1 MARKKTPQTTVEQH
15 PQGLTLL
22 HTLRGHEGQIL
33 KIAWSPDG
41 QTLASASD
49 DKTVGLW
56 DTTKGKHLNFLK
68 GHSGTVNSVTWSPD
82 GQILAS
88 GSSDNTIRLRP
99 WKK

>member
-1 MARKKTPQTTVEQH
+1 MAQKKTPQAPAEQH

-22 HTLRGHEGQIL
+22 HTLRGHEDKIL
-33 KIAWSPDG
+33 KMAWSPDG
-41 QTLASASD
+41 RFLASSSL

-68 GHSGTVNSVTWSPD
+68 GHSGTVISVAWSPD

-99 WKK
+99 RKK